1 MTDTQKEYL
10 QEAFNEVK
18 SEDKEKRFN
27 IVKFIKDIGEE
38 KFIED
43 VIYYK
48 IQKTCPWWV
57 KCQGMTEKEINE
69 LGLVTYD
76 EWME

>member
-10 QEAFNEVK
+10 QAAFNEVK